1 MTRQKRKKTE
11 EDIASVEGLGR
22 AVRELREKKGWKQVE
37 LAYRAGLDFTTIYA
51 VERSAMELTWGNWRR
66 LADGL
71 EVDLDALIELSEALA
86 PGEGGER
93 WRVAS
98 WAAEREQDVG

>member
-1 MTRQKRKKTE
+1 MPSQRRKKTE

-22 AVRELREKKGWKQVE
+22 AVRKVREEKGWKQAE
-37 LAYRAGLDFTTIYA
+37 LADRAGLDFTTIYA
-51 VERSAMELTWGNWRR
+51 VERSAMELTWGNVRR

-71 EVDLDALIELSEALA
+71 EVDLDALIALAEALA

-93 WRVAS
+93 WRVGS
-98 WAAEREQDVG
+98 WAAERDIG